1 MTPLDL
7 SIRRPRPVR
16 EQLAGI
22 AYLPRAIDKVRA
34 GLPGG
39 NLGPFVVLAEG
50 VRTLSAGMY
59 HVLGFTHEQFVN
71 TVVDAEDDDAVSRWV
86 RARVSDQSIATWNDG
101 VLTRRIGHITGIT
114 RERMLAAH
122 PCAADMAPEALLVDM
137 FDADDAAIYADRSRS
152 R

>member
-7 SIRRPRPVR
+7 STRRPRPVR

-59 HVLGFTHEQFVN
+59 HVLGFTHEEFVN
-71 TVVDAEDDDAVSRWV
+71 AVVDAEDDDAVGRWV
-86 RARVSDQSIATWNDG
+86 RARVSDQSIAQWNDG
-101 VLTRRIGHITGIT
+101 VLKRRIAEVTGFT

-122 PCAADMAPEALLVDM
+122 PGAGDMPAEALVVDM
-137 FDADDAAIYADRSRS
+137 FDADDDAYYAGRPGNA
-152 R
+152 